1 MQHYIGLDVSMEA
14 TAVCI
19 INEKGKIVAE
29 QMLPT
34 EPKLIAHYVKASKF
48 DITLIGLESGSM
60 SHWLTEKLLEEE
72 LPVKCIDARHCAAFL
87 SLKINKTDRNDARGI
102 AEVMRCGIYRE
113 VQFKCRSLREMS
125 ALLTSRRQLVAQRGQ
140 ILMSVRGILKPFGI
154 RLGSISKTRTGIELL
169 WDRIAKMEL
178 EAHVLLGIKSLL
190 HAAKA
195 IVESISELDKKVK
208 ACTEDEPAAK
218 LLMTIPGIGPVT
230 ALKYLVE
237 VGDPKRFKKSRSVGA
252 YVGLTPT
259 QYASGETQRQGR
271 ISKCGCKD
279 LRSLLV
285 EAAIV
290 LMTRTKSWSKLK
302 AWGLKLMRKN
312 GLKKAAIAV
321 ARKLAVVMHQML
333 LKNEPFRFTDKEPA
347 EAVA

>member
-1 MQHYIGLDVSMEA
+1 MEA

-29 QMLPT
+29 QMLTT
-34 EPKLIAHYVKASKF
+34 EPQLIAHYIKTSKL

-60 SHWLTEKLLEEE
+60 SHWLTEQLLEEK

-87 SLKINKTDRNDARGI
+87 SLQINKTDRNDARGI

-113 VQFKCRSLREMS
+113 VQLKCRSLRKMS

-140 ILMSVRGILKPFGI
+140 ILVSVRGILKPFGI
-154 RLGSISKTRTGIELL
+154 RLGSISKTKTGIELL
-169 WDRIAKMEL
+169 WERIAKMDL

-190 HAAKA
+190 HAVRA
-195 IVESISELDKKVK
+195 IIESLTELDKQVK
-208 ACTEDEPAAK
+208 ACTEDEPMAK
-218 LLMTIPGIGPVT
+218 LLMTIPGVGPVT
-230 ALKYLVE
+230 TLKYLVE

-252 YVGLTPT
+252 YVGLPPK
-259 QYASGETQRQGR
+259 QYASGETRKQGR

-302 AWGLKLMRKN
+302 AWGLKLMKKN
-312 GLKKAAIAV
+312 GLKKAATAV